1 MGGRSKVLRSTVVL
15 TISVGALLLASTAAA
30 SGGSSVAGAPTLA
43 WGQLTAG
50 GGLEQ
55 EFWHLQLYS
64 GDRITFL
71 AELGSNPQY
80 GTREYG
86 FTLYSPSVTDYNLRD
101 AGAANEAALSAGKN
115 EFTLTSPFS
124 GVGTLDVCE
133 GLVESSQPCG
143 ELAVDIITPLVKQA
157 DPYSF
162 TATVTHAT
170 SLLVSAPTL
179 ARRGSTVAVRASVQS
194 PAGTPQGRCLIQ
206 GRLASL
212 VGGRC
217 SRRLRLAHG
226 CKQTIRVEFVASEG
240 WQAASSDR
248 TVRLLP

>member
-1 MGGRSKVLRSTVVL
+1 MK
-15 TISVGALLLASTAAA
+15 TIIRLGACAAGVATAAVALIAATALA
-30 SGGSSVAGAPTLA
+30 SGGGSVAAAPMLA
-43 WGQLTAG
+43 YGQVVAG

-55 EFWHLQLYS
+55 EFWRLPLYS

-71 AELGSNPQY
+71 AELGSNPEY

-101 AGAANEAALSAGKN
+101 AGASNEAALSAGKN

-143 ELAVDIITPLVKQA
+143 ELAVGIITPLVKQA

-162 TATVTHAT
+162 TATITHTT
-170 SLLVSAPTL
+170 SLLISVPTL
-179 ARRGSTVAVRASVQS
+179 ARRGSIAIVRASVQS
-194 PAGTPQGRCLIQ
+194 PAGAPQGSCLIQ
-206 GRLASL
+206 GRLVTL
-212 VGGRC
+212 TGGKCVKRVRLGLG
-217 SRRLRLAHG
+217 RR
-226 CKQTIRVEFVASEG
+226 QTIRVSFVPDDG
-240 WQAASSDR
+240 WQAGSGHR
-248 TVRLLP
+248 TIRLLP